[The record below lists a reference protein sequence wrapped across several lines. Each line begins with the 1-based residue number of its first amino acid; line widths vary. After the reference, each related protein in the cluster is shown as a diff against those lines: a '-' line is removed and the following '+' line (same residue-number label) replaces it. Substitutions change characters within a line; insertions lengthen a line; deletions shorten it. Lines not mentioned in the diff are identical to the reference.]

1 MSEEEIWKCIKQDN
15 NPALKMLFDL
25 HYRPL
30 CVYALQFSH
39 RLPDAEDI
47 VQTIFIKLWTKRKEL
62 NVKTS
67 LKAYLYR
74 SVFNECMQNIRKIK
88 NLEGSLEILK
98 YEILEDQIEEDVS
111 FQQHRIDKIKN
122 LIEELPSR
130 CREILLL
137 SKRDGLKNREIAEK
151 LDISIKT
158 VEAQIGIA
166 FKKIREGFESEELI
180 LFIYFSSNN
189 APR

>member
-1 MSEEEIWKCIKQDN
+1 MNEEEIWKCIKQDN

-67 LKAYLYR
+67 IKAYLYR

-189 APR
+189 SPR